1 MASSFAQEFLCNRG
15 EAVRLEAEF
24 PLEFL
29 KRRRGPKGRHSNY
42 ATRQADVS
50 LPSERG
56 SLLNRDPRAD
66 IGRQDAIAVL
76 LCLVLEDVPG
86 RHGDHAGTDAF
97 SDQPFMSIHRDADLA
112 SRGDE

>member
-24 PLEFL
+24 PLELL

-56 SLLNRDPRAD
+56 SLLDGDAGGYVR
-66 IGRQDAIAVL
+66 RQDAGAIL
-76 LCLVLEDVPG
+76 LGLMFENIP
-86 RHGDHAGTDAF
+86 
-97 SDQPFMSIHRDADLA
+97 
-112 SRGDE
+112 